1 MDREATGSKL
11 EALLARPSGNGMR
24 PLFWQS
30 FGYAILPLRAFLGF
44 TFIFAGLQKLA
55 NPDFFNPKS
64 PISIQAQI
72 IAYQR
77 FSPLHLVL
85 HDIEP
90 IAGLVGL
97 VIAFGELAVGL
108 GVTFGVLTRLAAVGG
123 MLISF
128 TLFLTVSFHSNPY
141 YTGSDIV
148 FFFAMSPIAIAG
160 NGGVF
165 SLSNFMRRKFGIP
178 SETVVA
184 AGFQMIQQTCGAF
197 DSGKCQLQRG
207 EPCGVRS
214 CPVLTTVPLQEV
226 SLSTKGEGGVDR
238 REFLTQV
245 GAVSALGAV
254 GLGTAATTAFLGR
267 DFKSPDPLPPS
278 ELSASSA
285 ATQPKP
291 ATTSSSSDATTT
303 TTEPAGGA
311 ASTPNVPLPK
321 GAQQIGNT
329 SELAVGKVA
338 SFVDPVTKSPAYI
351 LRPHSEKY
359 VAYSAICPHAGCT
372 VQYHPNK
379 TFVCPCHGS
388 TFDALTGAVEIGP
401 AQKGLTPIPI
411 TISSNKIYA
420 DPPV

>member
-1 MDREATGSKL
+1 MGKEATGSKL
-11 EALLARPSGNGMR
+11 EALLARSSGNDIR

-64 PISIQAQI
+64 PISIQSQI

-97 VIAFGELAVGL
+97 VIAFSELAVGL
-108 GVTFGVLTRLAAVGG
+108 GVTFGVMTRLAAVGG

-148 FFFAMSPIAIAG
+148 FLFAMSPIAVAG

-165 SLSNFMRRKFGIP
+165 SLSAFMRRKFGIP
-178 SETVVA
+178 SEIVVA
-184 AGFQMIQQTCGAF
+184 TGFQMIQQTCGAF
-197 DSGKCQLQRG
+197 DGGKCQLQRG

-214 CPVLTTVPLQEV
+214 CPVLTTTPLEEV
-226 SLSTKGEGGVDR
+226 SLKLEGNGGVNR

-245 GAVSALGAV
+245 SAVGALGAV
-254 GLGTAATTAFLGR
+254 GLGTAATTAYIGR
-267 DFKSPDPLPPS
+267 QFKQPDPLPPS

-285 ATQPKP
+285 
-291 ATTSSSSDATTT
+291 TTSNISGSKGASSEASTT
-303 TTEPAGGA
+303 TTESNVG
-311 ASTPNVPLPK
+311 STPGPTVPLPK
-321 GAQQIGNT
+321 GAEQIGKTN
-329 SELAVGKVA
+329 ELAVGKVA

-351 LRPHSEKY
+351 LRPNSEKY
-359 VAYSAICPHAGCT
+359 VAFSAICPHAGCT
-372 VQYHPNK
+372 VQYNPNG

-388 TFDALTGAVEIGP
+388 TFDALTGAVQIGP